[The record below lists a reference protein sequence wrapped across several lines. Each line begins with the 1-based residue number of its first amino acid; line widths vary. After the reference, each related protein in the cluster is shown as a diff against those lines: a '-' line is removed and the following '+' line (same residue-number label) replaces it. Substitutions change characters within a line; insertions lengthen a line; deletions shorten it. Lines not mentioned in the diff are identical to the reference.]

1 MSSSA
6 FVATNKICVAVHEWH
21 RVAFAAIAC
30 NAAFFSF
37 QRGSAHTHTASIITT
52 RSKASSN
59 LCAANSIRRRR
70 ADRRRPLAALSCFLH
85 SQPEVLHNLHSQP
98 HHSCKRSASTKQRR
112 RQLHHCSCC
121 GAHSAIC
128 VERSKHANMLITWNA
143 KCMCMHTPWCGRL
156 CLCLLHNTHNHYRT
170 PINK

>member
-1 MSSSA
+1 MNGTGLHLLPLLVMLHSSPSREA
-6 FVATNKICVAVHEWH
+6 LRTRTQPASSLQEAKPAATFAQ
-21 RVAFAAIAC
+21 RTAFA
-30 NAAFFSF
+30 
-37 QRGSAHTHTASIITT
+37 
-52 RSKASSN
+52 
-59 LCAANSIRRRR
+59 IRRRR

-128 VERSKHANMLITWNA
+128 VERSKHANMLVTWNA

-156 CLCLLHNTHNHYRT
+156 CLCLLHNTHNHYIT